1 MSRIRRID
9 HNKVMAIR
17 RSRERRPSVMD
28 VLDGLLF
35 GFAGLAT
42 IWLAY
47 LVAKESIRPGWP
59 LLLLA
64 VFWLLLTYLLLP
76 RLHRILTQVYVPG
89 YFIGRARTS
98 DGLLGDPINLAL
110 LGHEAQIHAAMNR
123 GGWTRADDL
132 SLRTGF
138 RIVSSTLSRRSYH
151 EAPVSPLTLFDRQQ
165 DFAYQ
170 QEVAGSPS
178 KRHHVRFWRC
188 PEGWMLPG
196 GYSVDWLAAGT
207 YDKSVGLSL
216 FTLQVTH
223 KIEENTDIERDYI
236 VETVQ
241 AGSPEIMV
249 EVIENFSTGYHS
261 RNGGGDLIITDG
273 DLPVIDVRPID
284 VPEIAEIQYT
294 DSRDKR
300 PIQTVFGAGVA
311 FFRGLAFLP
320 IALFLFFIS
329 TQDLQSLDL
338 QSITVEGGRP
348 ALIIAGS
355 VVAFIG
361 LIDIGLA
368 LAVYAGRNWAR
379 ILLML
384 SCVVTTIGAFIGSA
398 NGSQAVTLAS
408 LPTVGINIMVL
419 LALSSY
425 RARQYAVR
433 GRHTPKRIAGRT
445 YEQAAVESS

>member
-59 LLLLA
+59 LLLLV

-138 RIVSSTLSRRSYH
+138 RIVSSTLSRRSYY

-320 IALFLFFIS
+320 VALFLFFIS

-338 QSITVEGGRP
+338 QSVTVEGGRP

-384 SCVVTTIGAFIGSA
+384 ACVVTTIGAFIGGA
-398 NGSQAVTLAS
+398 NGSEAVTLAS